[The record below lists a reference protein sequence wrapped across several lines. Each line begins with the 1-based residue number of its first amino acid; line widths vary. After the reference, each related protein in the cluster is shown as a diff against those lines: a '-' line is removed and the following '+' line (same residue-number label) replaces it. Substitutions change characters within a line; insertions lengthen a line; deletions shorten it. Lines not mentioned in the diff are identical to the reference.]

1 MGFKARLF
9 LPPTDYARRSG
20 LIIASDLKKVG
31 IELELINVEWAQWLS
46 KVFKGKDYDLT
57 IISHTEP
64 MDIGIYAR
72 DDYYFNY
79 KSEEFKAIIA
89 KLNATTDEAER
100 TELLHQAQK
109 KLNDDCR

>member
-1 MGFKARLF
+1 MSSRA
-9 LPPTDYARRSG
+9 
-20 LIIASDLKKVG
+20 
-31 IELELINVEWAQWLS
+31 
-46 KVFKGKDYDLT
+46 KDYDLT

-79 KSEEFKAIIA
+79 KNEEFKAIIA
-89 KLNATTDEAER
+89 KLNATADEAER

-109 KLNDDCR
+109 KLNDDAVNGFLFQLAKTGVWNAKIKDCGPMPPSRPTI